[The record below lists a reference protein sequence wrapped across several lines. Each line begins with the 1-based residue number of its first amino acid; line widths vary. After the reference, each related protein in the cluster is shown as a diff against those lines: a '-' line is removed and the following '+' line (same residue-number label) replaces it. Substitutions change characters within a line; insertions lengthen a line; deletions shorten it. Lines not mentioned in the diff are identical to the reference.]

1 MQCSQNMMLEL
12 ITYQRWLL
20 TSSTFSLDKF
30 FIFSSI
36 LWIHCNISSFFL
48 LILLFFST
56 KGFSWLSVSRE
67 RFSCKW
73 QRNKVSCALVYLW
86 RKQKIDVFS
95 LAFLNSESL
104 ALLLNGIWHTPLL
117 NKNTAVLTRCNIFVL
132 SAKTLNLVTGFC
144 SWQTVIMT
152 HSDFFIN

>member
-1 MQCSQNMMLEL
+1 MCSHNLTSEM

-73 QRNKVSCALVYLW
+73 QSNKVSCALVYLW
-86 RKQKIDVFS
+86 RKREIGVFS
-95 LAFLNSESL
+95 LVFLNSESL
-104 ALLLNGIWHTPLL
+104 ALLLNGIQHTPLL
-117 NKNTAVLTRCNIFVL
+117 NYELEQSKQVGCIVCQNTKSGHWILL
-132 SAKTLNLVTGFC
+132 SAKTY
-144 SWQTVIMT
+144 
-152 HSDFFIN
+152 DDP